1 MELNRAGEDYLKAM
15 LLLQEKKGE
24 VRSAEVAR
32 TLNVTRASTSK
43 AVHVLMDRGFLTMD
57 RRKRICL
64 TEAGRQAAEETLEKH
79 RVIREILS
87 SLGVEPETAEEDA
100 CRIEH
105 DLSRQSFDRVKQFW
119 EQHRENTG

>member
-1 MELNRAGEDYLKAM
+1 MAM